1 MTVLDK
7 NVLIHYYFEEIS
19 KIPRGS
25 YNEEGIADYIES
37 LAEEKKWQYE
47 RDEMNNIIIFKDA
60 TLGYENHEPLIL

>member
-37 LAEEKKWQYE
+37 LAVEKKWKY
-47 RDEMNNIIIFKDA
+47 
-60 TLGYENHEPLIL
+60 